1 MKRENVKNIYISLM
15 VISICST
22 VVFCSCSQKVKR
34 AEAPP
39 ELNTIDRPEVK
50 VLRIRWVL
58 RYTGSGENV
67 FTNAVITVQ
76 GEEVQRHSIGSFYG
90 KVVSTI
96 EEDDINVRQLP
107 VNTVSGFIT
116 RNNGEGHE
124 VYALYNRDLHTI
136 HIMSR
141 QLSRKNSDTRFHTIM
156 KIPVAEAGRVEN
168 QDIIQDN

>member
-1 MKRENVKNIYISLM
+1 MNVNKIYITILIIALSA
-15 VISICST
+15 SA
-22 VVFCSCSQKVKR
+22 VFISCSQKVKQS
-34 AEAPP
+34 EAPP
-39 ELNTIDRPEVK
+39 ELNTIDRPEVE

-76 GEEVQRHSIGSFYG
+76 GKRVQRHSIGSFYG

-96 EEDDINVRQLP
+96 KEGDINVRQLP

-116 RNNGEGHE
+116 RDNGEGHE

-141 QLSRKNSDTRFHTIM
+141 QLSKKNSDTRFRTIM

-168 QDIIQDN
+168 QYIIQDK